1 MDIVLDSR
9 LVDGSYSLHSRPA
22 DFHERI
28 INVLLRRFNP
38 EAYEIEDV
46 YSLVL
51 HGKNKC
57 HIFRRYNG
65 LRA

>member
-28 INVLLRRFNP
+28 INVLLRRFNL
-38 EAYEIEDV
+38 EAYKIENV
-46 YSLVL
+46 YSLCCMERTSVT
-51 HGKNKC
+51 
-57 HIFRRYNG
+57 YS
-65 LRA
+65 AATTA